1 MDVKR
6 LDARGTVL
14 AVAGLLLVLFLVSLD
29 QTIVGTA
36 MPRIIAEL
44 KGFERYAWV
53 TTAYLLAETAVIPI
67 VGKLGDLYG
76 RKWITI
82 AGVATF
88 LVGSALCGVATGMTG
103 LIVFRG
109 IQGLGG
115 GMILAT
121 VFTLVA
127 DIFPDPAKRA
137 KYQGFF
143 FAVFAVSSVIGPYL
157 GGWITDYQSWR
168 WVFYVNLPLGLFSL
182 LVLPR
187 ALPQSSRRAD
197 ARIDVL
203 GALTS
208 TVAVVALLVA
218 LSWVGEG
225 DAWTSGRVLAG
236 LAAAAISIAAFVPIE
251 LRAAEPIIPFV
262 LFRNRTIA
270 VAAVVMFLVG
280 IVMFGVILYT
290 PLFVQGVLGR
300 SATGSGAVLTP
311 LVLTMTVMGILG
323 GQLIAR
329 VRRVKPFLLFGT
341 VMMTIGVFLL
351 TTLNTDVGSGTIAGF
366 LFVVGLGMGLVM
378 PTTTLAVQTAVEK
391 QMMGVAT
398 SATQFI
404 RSIGATVGTAIIG
417 TFVTSGYVENL
428 AANTPEGAPDQLVAA
443 LRDPDV
449 LVAPPALQA
458 LTQAAASIPGGE
470 AMVENLLQAAR
481 TAMSGAIRQGF
492 LFVVVAAA
500 LAALATLF
508 MPNLLLDEMPAMGPV
523 PEAGAAE
530 GSAAAATMTAGA
542 AAKAAE
548 GRAG

>member
-88 LVGSALCGVATGMTG
+88 LLGSAPCGVATGMTG

-203 GALTS
+203 GPWGAHQHGGGCRT
-208 TVAVVALLVA
+208 
-218 LSWVGEG
+218 
-225 DAWTSGRVLAG
+225 AG
-236 LAAAAISIAAFVPIE
+236 
-251 LRAAEPIIPFV
+251 
-262 LFRNRTIA
+262 
-270 VAAVVMFLVG
+270 
-280 IVMFGVILYT
+280 
-290 PLFVQGVLGR
+290 
-300 SATGSGAVLTP
+300 
-311 LVLTMTVMGILG
+311 
-323 GQLIAR
+323 
-329 VRRVKPFLLFGT
+329 GT
-341 VMMTIGVFLL
+341 V
-351 TTLNTDVGSGTIAGF
+351 VG
-366 LFVVGLGMGLVM
+366 
-378 PTTTLAVQTAVEK
+378 
-391 QMMGVAT
+391 
-398 SATQFI
+398 
-404 RSIGATVGTAIIG
+404 
-417 TFVTSGYVENL
+417 
-428 AANTPEGAPDQLVAA
+428 
-443 LRDPDV
+443 
-449 LVAPPALQA
+449 
-458 LTQAAASIPGGE
+458 
-470 AMVENLLQAAR
+470 
-481 TAMSGAIRQGF
+481 
-492 LFVVVAAA
+492 
-500 LAALATLF
+500 
-508 MPNLLLDEMPAMGPV
+508 
-523 PEAGAAE
+523 
-530 GSAAAATMTAGA
+530 
-542 AAKAAE
+542 
-548 GRAG
+548 GRG

>member
-1 MDVKR
+1 VDVKR
-6 LDARGTVL
+6 LDTRGTVL

-103 LIVFRG
+103 LIAFRG

-182 LVLPR
+182 FVLPR
-187 ALPQSSRRAD
+187 ALPQTSRRPD
-197 ARIDVL
+197 AQIDIL
-203 GALTS
+203 GAITS
-208 TVAVVALLVA
+208 TVAVVSLLLA

-225 DAWTSGRVLAG
+225 DAWTSARVLVG
-236 LAAAAISIAAFVPIE
+236 LAVAAFSTAAFVPIE

-270 VAAVVMFLVG
+270 VASVVMFLVG

-311 LVLTMTVMGILG
+311 LVLTMTVMGIAG

-341 VMMTIGVFLL
+341 AMMTIGVFLL
-351 TTLNTDVGSGTIAGF
+351 TTLGTNAGSGTIAGF

-417 TFVTSGYVENL
+417 TFVTSGYVDNL
-428 AANTPEGAPDQLVAA
+428 AANTPQGAPEQLVGA

-449 LVAPPALQA
+449 LVAPPALEA
-458 LTQAAASIPGGE
+458 LTQAAANIPGG
-470 AMVENLLQAAR
+470 AAAVETLLEVAR
-481 TAMSGAIRQGF
+481 TAMAGAIRGGF
-492 LFVVVAAA
+492 LFVAVS
-500 LAALATLF
+500 AALATLVTLL
-508 MPNLLLDEMPAMGPV
+508 MPNLLLDEVPSMGPA
-523 PEAGAAE
+523 PEAGVVE

-542 AAKAAE
+542 AGKPAE